1 MAYRVH
7 LGSLGVY
14 VVFTESV
21 TTDDLNGAVNKIIE
35 YFSFEKVSYII
46 LDFQENSDNSINK
59 FELLNILKTH
69 LTILTRSSKI
79 IYCII
84 SNNDDIKIFIHNNA
98 KELPAERT
106 AVVLN
111 LDQAAWWISENLI
124 F

>member
-21 TTDDLNGAVNKIIE
+21 TTDDLKGAVNKIIE

-46 LDFQENSDNSINK
+46 LDFQENSDTLINK
-59 FELLNILKTH
+59 SELLNILKIH

-84 SNNDDIKIFIHNNA
+84 SNNDDMKNFIHNNA

-106 AVVLN
+106 AVVYN
-111 LDQAAWWISENLI
+111 LDQAASWISENLI